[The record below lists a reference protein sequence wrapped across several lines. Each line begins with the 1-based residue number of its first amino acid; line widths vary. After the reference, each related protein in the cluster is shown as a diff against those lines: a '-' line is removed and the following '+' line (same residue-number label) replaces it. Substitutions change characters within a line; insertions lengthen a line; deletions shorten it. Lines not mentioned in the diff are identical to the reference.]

1 MPKVVLKLT
10 GDAARRAAIRE
21 INAAPVGHVVTISE
35 PKRSL
40 DQNAKMWAM
49 LGDISSQ
56 IVWHGKRLSQED
68 WKCLFSARARK
79 EFLNIVPNID
89 NDGFVALG
97 MKTSDMTIKEMA
109 TMIEIIQMFGDS
121 NGVIWSSYDDF

>member
-21 INAAPVGHVVTISE
+21 INAAPAGHVVTISE

-49 LGDISSQ
+49 LSDISAAKPEGRKHTPE
-56 IVWHGKRLSQED
+56 V
-68 WKCLFSARARK
+68 WKCLFMSACGHAVQFEIGLDDKPFPVGFRTSRLSKHQMAD
-79 EFLNIVPNID
+79 LIT
-89 NDGFVALG
+89 FVAEYG
-97 MKTSDMTIKEMA
+97 DRHGVKWSDME
-109 TMIEIIQMFGDS
+109 
-121 NGVIWSSYDDF
+121 

>member
-21 INAAPVGHVVTISE
+21 INAAPAGHVVTISE

-40 DQNAKMWAM
+40 EQNAKMWAM
-49 LGDISSQ
+49 LVDISSQ
-56 IVWHGKRLSQED
+56 LVWHGKRLSQED

-109 TMIEIIQMFGDS
+109 TLIEIIQAFGES
-121 NGVIWSSYDDF
+121 NGVIWSGYEGF